1 MLRLVEDERREGKLG
16 YPKLSIMAMQ
26 FPVIEPL
33 VGPITSSMVLMLAG
47 EAGVGKSL
55 WLLECMAHL
64 AAGRLFG
71 YWDCETPRR
80 VLYIDGEM
88 PGAIIQ
94 QRLRN
99 LPDTD
104 NLRLMFGR
112 DAPDMS
118 AHDDRQR
125 LMDHAEQFDVVV
137 FDTVSS
143 LISPQGDIGPFQ
155 PEYWLQVTPFN
166 DMLANMGKTVIWVDH
181 LNKQG
186 QVFGTNLKH
195 HKVSD
200 MWLMTKDKNEETGF
214 HLESTK
220 GRNAPSKV
228 QSSWYFTAME
238 GWRQQ
243 P

>member
-1 MLRLVEDERREGKLG
+1 MLRLVDSEQPRRKLG
-16 YPKLSIMAMQ
+16 DIPLAVMAMD
-26 FPVIEPL
+26 FPVIKSL
-33 VGPITSSMVLMLAG
+33 LGPITSSMVLMLAG

-55 WLLECMAHL
+55 WLLEAMAHL
-64 AAGRLFG
+64 AAGKLFG
-71 YWDCETPRR
+71 YWGCDEPRS

-104 NLRLMFGR
+104 NLRIVFGQ
-112 DAPDMS
+112 DAPDMGQ
-118 AHDDRQR
+118 HGDRQR
-125 LMDHAEQFDVVV
+125 ILDHSDEFDVVV

-143 LISPQGDIGPFQ
+143 IIAPEGDIGPFQ

-166 DMLANMGKTVIWVDH
+166 DMLAGAGKTVIWVDH

-238 GWRQQ
+238 GWKQQ